1 MADWTGRKVGK
12 VQIQDLIARG
22 GMAEI
27 YLGEHESFGQVAVK
41 VMRGLLERDVAQ
53 LARFRR
59 EAEVIGELKHPNI
72 VQLLDYIVED
82 ETPCLVIEYIPGP
95 SLAAYMKALHERKQ
109 RIPIAVVAQILRQVA
124 SALDFAH
131 SSGMVHRD
139 IKPANVLLR
148 SSTED
153 LTLESILPL
162 DVEPVLTD
170 FGLVRLM
177 DSTMHTTTGSVSGT
191 PTYMSP
197 EQSRGEKVDHH
208 TDIYSLG
215 IMLYEMLAGV
225 VPFQSDTTF
234 GMLMKHINE
243 PPPPI
248 KGLSAD
254 MNALIDRALAK
265 DPSLRYESASE
276 LANEFMALF
285 NGQTISPGTL
295 HIAGLARKAA
305 EASKTQ
311 PQTEPQPPSRFRWLR
326 LGLEATLVLSL
337 AYIIYRYVGPGTTT
351 IIATPP
357 PVNPNVSAGRM
368 RFDDFSG
375 VMPMDQVILS
385 LNNVQFPDAGT
396 HYEGWLGTNDSS
408 TFRKI
413 GTVPLNDAGVGQI
426 FLINPDQEN
435 LFQDHNRVIITQ
447 EQDGSAVTEPTGEVK
462 YSSIFP
468 SEAITPVRNLLVR
481 YENVPLKD
489 ALIQGLW
496 YYSGYYVTI
505 SIDGDRETNITGL
518 RAAWENSDEVTVRA
532 RTEEIINQIVGDQSD
547 QFLDYNN
554 DGTID
559 NTPGEI
565 ATDGYGAFPNG
576 TNNGYL
582 QETSRE
588 AKEAAD
594 AADSTSN
601 IRTNSEKLQI
611 CIQNM
616 DSRLN
621 LILQSALDL
630 SETPF
635 GPEME
640 PIITDLEAL
649 GDVLINGDD
658 KDGNG
663 LVDGVAGECGAND
676 AYTFAYALADMYLY
690 PGEDRLPPTGK

>member
-1 MADWTGRKVGK
+1 MAEWTGRKVGK
-12 VQIQDLIARG
+12 VQIKDLIARG

-53 LARFRR
+53 LARFQR
-59 EAEVIGELKHPNI
+59 EAEVIGELKHTNI
-72 VQLLDYIVED
+72 VQLFDYIVED
-82 ETPCLVIEYIPGP
+82 ETPCLVMEYVPGP
-95 SLAAYMKALHERKQ
+95 SLASYMKVIHDRRQ

-131 SSGMVHRD
+131 SNGMIHRD

-148 SSTED
+148 SPSQLITSE
-153 LTLESILPL
+153 TPLPL

-170 FGLVRLM
+170 FGLVRLV

-197 EQSRGEKVDHH
+197 EQSRGEKVGHR

-254 MNALIDRALAK
+254 MNALLDRALAK
-265 DPSLRYESASE
+265 DPSMRYESAGE

-295 HIAGLARKAA
+295 HIAELARKAA
-305 EASKTQ
+305 EASNTRPQ
-311 PQTEPQPPSRFRWLR
+311 PTPQPPSRFRWIR
-326 LGLEATLVLSL
+326 LGAEVMLALGL
-337 AYIIYRYVGPGTTT
+337 AYVIFMFVGPLGSVNG
-351 IIATPP
+351 TPP
-357 PVNPNVSAGRM
+357 ANPNVPAGRM
-368 RFDDFSG
+368 RFDDFSD
-375 VMPMDQVILS
+375 VVPMDQVILS
-385 LNNVQFPDAGT
+385 LNNVQPPDDGT
-396 HYEGWLGTNDSS
+396 LYVGWLGTDDGK

-413 GTVPLNDAGVGQI
+413 GAVTLNDAGVGQI
-426 FLINPDQEN
+426 ALADRNQQN
-435 LFQDHNRVIITQ
+435 LFRDHSRVIIT
-447 EQDGSAVTEPTGEVK
+447 EEIDGSQGDQPTGKVV

-468 SEAITPVRNLLVR
+468 PQSLISIRKLLVAD
-481 YENVPLKD
+481 EVLPLD
-489 ALIQGLW
+489 EALIQGLW
-496 YYSGYYVTI
+496 YYSGSWI
-505 SIDGDRETNITGL
+505 SISIKGDKESNTTGL
-518 RAAWENSDEVTVRA
+518 RAAWENGDEATVRL

-576 TNNGYL
+576 TSNGYI
-582 QETSRE
+582 QETARE
-588 AKEAAD
+588 AKLASD
-594 AADSTSN
+594 ATDSTPN
-601 IRTNSEKLQI
+601 IRTNSEKLRI

-616 DSRLN
+616 EGRLN
-621 LILQSALDL
+621 QILQAALKL
-630 SETPF
+630 NGTPF
-635 GPEME
+635 GHEME
-640 PIITDLEAL
+640 PIIAELESLA
-649 GDVLINGDD
+649 DVLLNGTDT
-658 KDGNG
+658 DGNG
-663 LVDGVAGECGAND
+663 FVDATAGECGAND
-676 AYTFAYALADMYLY
+676 AYTFAYAMADMYLY
-690 PGEDRLPPTGK
+690 PGEDRVPPTK